1 MIGVSRRTSLVAFG
15 GLVLV
20 FAIALFLLRPV
31 VAPLSDADYVAI
43 AKGSPQGQLYF
54 QHHDVPCS
62 VIRAWTVLVNC
73 DYVAAPGVE
82 TEKFRV
88 YIDVRT
94 SQIVDTDMS
103 FNP

>member
-1 MIGVSRRTSLVAFG
+1 MTGVGRRVSLLAFG

-20 FAIALFLLRPV
+20 FAIAFLLLRPV
-31 VAPLSDADYVAI
+31 VAPLSDAEYIAI
-43 AKGSPQGQLYF
+43 AKQSPQGQLYF

-62 VIRAWTVLVNC
+62 VVRAWTVQVNC
-73 DYVAAPGVE
+73 DYVAAPGTP

-88 YIDVRT
+88 YIDART
-94 SQIVDTDMS
+94 SQIVDTDMD